1 MHFGEHQLRSPENPV
16 TQDFGILASS
26 SSSGTRLGLQ
36 SSGSPVHYKMG
47 PLNWLNSKPNIKED
61 SRKNLLPVHLPLG
74 QREASMAEHSATQ
87 LSPRP
92 QVTVVILLTRPQQPT
107 WIDSF
112 EKVKA
117 LSKKSMLAKL
127 VVSDRS
133 LKNY

>member
-1 MHFGEHQLRSPENPV
+1 
-16 TQDFGILASS
+16 
-26 SSSGTRLGLQ
+26 
-36 SSGSPVHYKMG
+36 
-47 PLNWLNSKPNIKED
+47 
-61 SRKNLLPVHLPLG
+61 
-74 QREASMAEHSATQ
+74 MAEHSATQ